1 MSDDGQPVVE
11 VEIEAEPAP
20 SQTQPQPQTTQAPE
34 VDLFDSLLEI
44 EESMRQQGMYK
55 L

>member
-1 MSDDGQPVVE
+1 
-11 VEIEAEPAP
+11 
-20 SQTQPQPQTTQAPE
+20 

-55 L
+55 LWWRR